1 MSIIVNSILGI
12 IIMILSLYS
21 WVVIIAA
28 LLSFVNPDPNNPI
41 VKILRDLTEPV
52 FGFVRRKLPFVVYNG
67 IDFSPLL
74 VLIAISILSS
84 ILQGLMI

>member
-12 IIMILSLYS
+12 LIMILSLYS

-52 FGFVRRKLPFVVYNG
+52 FSYVRKKLPFVVYNG

-74 VLIAISILSS
+74 ILIAISILTS